1 MLKQA
6 SDRDQLQQYV
16 EAVRDQLTAPEL
28 QGAVANAA
36 AGAAGDGDG
45 DGDGDP
51 VATLRSAI
59 PDVTG
64 AIASSGGRE
73 TTKVPYLSRDPI
85 QSLLQSTIEE
95 KLRQTGVRDQTSAG
109 RDLFGTIVHAVNSL
123 LHPRRFGPTDLD
135 WVIDVGKSMLDR
147 LAAGNHRFNPS
158 PARHEIEDT
167 ARIVVVGDWGT
178 GLPRAKAVAGFMA
191 EEVAGALADGRQ
203 VHVIH
208 LGDVYYSGIPEEV
221 ERHVLAPGLWPVTVD
236 QARHGVTSWSLN
248 GNHDMYGGG
257 YGYYDHLLADE
268 RFSAQQSSDDKPTSF
283 FELVAPSWQFLGL
296 DTSWDPNVLAQ
307 GHSGV
312 LEDPQSAVAAKAAAE
327 ARAAGRK
334 LILLSHH
341 QLVSVYDTADIGNV
355 LPSKLRPILDGDSV
369 TAWLWGHEHR
379 CMGFKP
385 VSGINFA
392 RCIGHGGVPVL
403 MEHAAGEPIPS
414 PGEWEEREFVE
425 QDGDRWQRF
434 GFAVLDM
441 ASDRI
446 DVRYRDELGRQ
457 TRAETIV

>member
-6 SDRDQLQQYV
+6 FDRDQLQQYV
-16 EAVRDQLTAPEL
+16 DAVRVQLGAPGL
-28 QGAVANAA
+28 QGAVAQAA
-36 AGAAGDGDG
+36 AVAGVDGAG
-45 DGDGDP
+45 GDP
-51 VATLRSAI
+51 VATLRSAL

-64 AIASSGGRE
+64 GIASSGGRQ

-95 KLRQTGVRDQTSAG
+95 KLRQTGVRDQTPAG
-109 RDLFGTIVHAVNSL
+109 RDLFATIVHAVQSL

-147 LAAGNHRFNPS
+147 LAAGNHPFNPS
-158 PARHEIEDT
+158 PARHEIADT
-167 ARIVVVGDWGT
+167 SRIVVVGDWGT
-178 GLPRAKAVAGFMA
+178 GLPRARAVAGFMA

-208 LGDVYYSGIPEEV
+208 LGDVYYSGTPEEV
-221 ERHVLAPGLWPVTVD
+221 DRHVLAPGLWPVTVD

-257 YGYYDHLLADE
+257 YGYYDRLLADE
-268 RFSAQQSSDDKPTSF
+268 RFSAQRSPDDKPTSVF
-283 FELVAPSWQFLGL
+283 GLVAPSWQFVGL
-296 DTSWDPNVLAQ
+296 DTSWDTDVLAQ
-307 GHSGV
+307 GHKGV
-312 LEDPQSAVAAKAAAE
+312 LEDPQADVAAQAAAE

-341 QLVSVYDTADIGNV
+341 QLVSVYDTADIGTV
-355 LPSKLRPILDGDSV
+355 LPSKLRPILNGDSV

-385 VSGINFA
+385 VSGVKFA

-403 MEHAAGEPIPS
+403 MEHPAAAPIPS
-414 PGEWEEREFVE
+414 PGEWEERAFVV
-425 QDGDRWQRF
+425 QGGDRWQRF

-446 DVRYRDELGRQ
+446 DVRYRDDLGRQ
-457 TRAETIV
+457 TRAETIA